1 MKKLLSLFLTL
12 CMLLSAVSVMAV
24 QIGAAGEAV
33 TADTSWYTEHKEET
47 DLYLDDAADLLG
59 FASLL
64 AGQLKSDTVLE
75 DAAADAKIFAGKTVH
90 LRADIDLNPGW
101 IAGSRT
107 EAIGDAEGQ
116 LIVPANVWAVV
127 NGHGFTGMFDGEG
140 HTISGLYFASEGKNT
155 GIFGNPRGGTEAAP
169 VGVKNLAIVNSYIST
184 TDSEF
189 GALFGATS
197 NFDAD
202 KQDNANVLIENV
214 YLDVTMFT
222 SAASTKNDD
231 GKNTGGVIG
240 AVFTESTVTIRNTV
254 VCGRMDAPKGITAAG
269 GFIGLATCAGAEVTK
284 DGKKEAARNCHVT
297 IEDSL
302 FSGILNAR
310 YDLDGGFVGRASSYL
325 TINRCIEAGDVYPSA
340 YITNLNKVGSTIGWS
355 IYPNNRITNCLY
367 TDVYYGK
374 GTYELGYTA
383 GNTLYGASAVLG
395 TPTVENNT
403 HVTDADL
410 SGIAAAEKL
419 ALAGMGATW
428 TPTTAGLPLPRK
440 VAELFGETV
449 IAKKDIAGTPVV
461 KLAGYQATDAKDEK
475 FDLRLVAALKLP
487 EGKTTADF
495 TAVGFTVV
503 ANYGTT
509 SLTTDYAVDTV
520 YTSVAAYTKGGAEV
534 KAYTAAELGG
544 DYLFVLPC
552 SNVPANAGVITLEV
566 TVYYTTAEGTTVGA
580 TVVFAVDPANTAL
593 S

>member
-47 DLYLDDAADLLG
+47 DLYIDDAADLLG

-64 AGQLKSDTVLE
+64 AGQLKSDTVLA

-116 LIVPANVWAVV
+116 LIVPANVWAAV

-214 YLDVTMFT
+214 YLDVTMYT
-222 SAASTKNDD
+222 SAPASPRAND
-231 GKNTGGVIG
+231 GRNTGGVIG
-240 AVFTESTVTIRNTV
+240 AVYSECTLTIRNTV
-254 VCGRMDAPKGITAAG
+254 VNNKIEAANTIRAAA
-269 GFIGLATCAGAEVTK
+269 GFIGLATGAGGKVKK
-284 DGKKEAARNCHVT
+284 DGKEEGERNCYVT
-297 IEDSL
+297 IEDSM
-302 FSGILNAR
+302 FSGILNNKNNQNAG
-310 YDLDGGFVGRASSYL
+310 YVARASSYL
-325 TINRCIEAGDVYPSA
+325 TINRCIEAGDVYPA
-340 YITNLNKVGSTIGWS
+340 TWTTDTNYTASMIGWS
-355 IYPNNRITNCLY
+355 IYPNNKITNCLY
-367 TDVYYGK
+367 TDVFYVQNGK
-374 GTYELGYTA
+374 YTPVES
-383 GNTLYGASAVLG
+383 LYGTAVALG

-403 HVTDADL
+403 HVTDAEL
-410 SGIAAAEKL
+410 TGIASAEKL

-428 TPTTAGLPLPRK
+428 TPTTTGLPLPRK

-509 SLTTDYAVDTV
+509 SLTKDYAVDTV

>member
-47 DLYLDDAADLLG
+47 DLYIDDAADLLG

-64 AGQLKSDTVLE
+64 AGQLKSDTVLA

-116 LIVPANVWAVV
+116 LIVPANVWAAV

-202 KQDNANVLIENV
+202 KQDNANVLVENV
-214 YLDVTMFT
+214 YLDVTMYT
-222 SAASTKNDD
+222 SAPASPGVND
-231 GKNTGGVIG
+231 GRNTGGVIG
-240 AVFTESTVTIRNTV
+240 AVYSECTLTIRNTV
-254 VCGRMDAPKGITAAG
+254 VNNKIEAANTIRAAA
-269 GFIGLATCAGAEVTK
+269 GFIGLATGAGGKVKK
-284 DGKKEAARNCHVT
+284 DGKEEGERNCYVT
-297 IEDSL
+297 IEDSM
-302 FSGILNAR
+302 FSGILNNKNNQNAG
-310 YDLDGGFVGRASSYL
+310 YVARASSYL
-325 TINRCIEAGDVYPSA
+325 TINRCIEAGDVYPAKWTTDTKYTASM
-340 YITNLNKVGSTIGWS
+340 IGWS
-355 IYPNNRITNCLY
+355 IYPNNKITNCLY
-367 TDVYYGK
+367 TDVFYVQKGK
-374 GTYELGYTA
+374 YTPVES
-383 GNTLYGASAVLG
+383 LYGTAVALG

-403 HVTDADL
+403 HVTDAEL
-410 SGIAAAEKL
+410 TGIASAEKL

-428 TPTTAGLPLPRK
+428 TPTTTGLPLPRK

-461 KLAGYQATDAKDEK
+461 KLAGYQATDTKDEK

-509 SLTTDYAVDTV
+509 SLTKDYAIDTV

-534 KAYTAAELGG
+534 KAYTAADLGG

>member
-12 CMLLSAVSVMAV
+12 CMLLSAVSVLAV
-24 QIGAAGEAV
+24 NVSAADGAL
-33 TADTSWYTEHKEET
+33 TPDTTWYTDHKEET
-47 DLYLDDAADLLG
+47 DLYIDDAADLLG
-59 FASLL
+59 FAALL
-64 AGQLKSDTVLE
+64 AGQIENDAVLA
-75 DAAADAKIFAGKTVH
+75 DAAAEAKIFTGKTVR

-107 EAIGDAEGQ
+107 EAIGDAQGQ
-116 LIVPANVWAVV
+116 LIVPANVWAAV
-127 NGHGFTGMFDGEG
+127 NGHGFTGMFDGDG
-140 HTISGLYFASEGKNT
+140 HTVSGLYFASEGKNT
-155 GIFGNPRGGTEAAP
+155 GIFGNPRCGTEAAP
-169 VGVKNLAIVNSYIST
+169 VGVKKLAIVNSYIST

-202 KQDNANVLIENV
+202 KQDNANVLVENV
-214 YLDVTMFT
+214 YLDVTMYT
-222 SAASTKNDD
+222 SAPASPGTND
-231 GKNTGGVIG
+231 GRNTGGVIG
-240 AVFTESTVTIRNTV
+240 AVFSECTLTIRNTV
-254 VCGRMDAPKGITAAG
+254 VNNTIEAAKTIRTAA
-269 GFIGLATCAGAEVTK
+269 GFIGLATCAGGKVEK
-284 DGKKEAARNCHVT
+284 DGKAEGERNCYVT

-302 FSGILNAR
+302 FSGVLNNKNNQNAG
-310 YDLDGGFVGRASSYL
+310 YVARASSYL
-325 TINRCIEAGDVYPSA
+325 TINRCIEAGDVYPA
-340 YITNLNKVGSTIGWS
+340 TWTTDTKFTGSMIGWS

-367 TDVYYGK
+367 TDVFYVQGGK
-374 GTYELGYTA
+374 YTPVES
-383 GNTLYGASAVLG
+383 LYGTAVALG
-395 TPTVENNT
+395 NPILENNT
-403 HVTDADL
+403 HVTDAEL
-410 SGIAAAEKL
+410 TGIAAAEKL

-428 TPTTAGLPLPRK
+428 TPTTTGLPLPRK

-449 IAKKDIAGTPVV
+449 IAKKDAAATPVV
-461 KLAGYQATDAKDEK
+461 KLAGYQTTDTKDGK
-475 FDLRLVAALKLP
+475 LDLRLVAALKLP

-509 SLTTDYAVDTV
+509 SLTKDYGVDTV

-552 SNVPANAGVITLEV
+552 RNVPADAGTVTLEV
-566 TVYYTTAEGTTVGA
+566 TVYYATAEQTVVGA
-580 TVVFAVDPANTAL
+580 TKVITIDPANSAL